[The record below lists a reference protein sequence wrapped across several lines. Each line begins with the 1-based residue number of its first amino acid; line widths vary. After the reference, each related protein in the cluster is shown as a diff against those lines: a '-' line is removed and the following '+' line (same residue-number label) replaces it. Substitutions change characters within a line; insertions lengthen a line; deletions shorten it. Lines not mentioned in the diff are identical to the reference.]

1 MENHNKISENSRQFK
16 ENSKLHYT
24 GFRKKKLE
32 TVVVEFF
39 QGATKWIWTS

>member
-24 GFRKKKLE
+24 GLRKKKLD
-32 TVVVEFF
+32 TVVLEFF
-39 QGATKWIWTS
+39 QGATK

>member
-16 ENSKLHYT
+16 KNSKLHYT